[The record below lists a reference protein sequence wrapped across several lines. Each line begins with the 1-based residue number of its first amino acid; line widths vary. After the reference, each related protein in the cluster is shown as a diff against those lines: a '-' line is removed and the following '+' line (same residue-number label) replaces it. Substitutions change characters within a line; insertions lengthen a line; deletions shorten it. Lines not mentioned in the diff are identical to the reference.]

1 LFYLKN
7 AFYNLKL
14 QGYLPTLIVFFTSFI
29 TNINFL
35 FFVRQYKTNFI
46 LFFFSFFLIFISVIH
61 IFHNFKINFH
71 FQFRKRAQKG
81 RNNMTIAP
89 QPNKKLKAT
98 GSKEGERD
106 RKRPR
111 HNPATQHSHEQSI
124 RSKNARTQGPQSKV

>member
-1 LFYLKN
+1 M
-7 AFYNLKL
+7 KL

-35 FFVRQYKTNFI
+35 FLSGSTKLIFI
-46 LFFFSFFLIFISVIH
+46 QFFFSFISIFISVIH
-61 IFHNFKINFH
+61 ISHDFKIDFH

-124 RSKNARTQGPQSKV
+124 RSKNARTQGPQSKVKKASNQLL